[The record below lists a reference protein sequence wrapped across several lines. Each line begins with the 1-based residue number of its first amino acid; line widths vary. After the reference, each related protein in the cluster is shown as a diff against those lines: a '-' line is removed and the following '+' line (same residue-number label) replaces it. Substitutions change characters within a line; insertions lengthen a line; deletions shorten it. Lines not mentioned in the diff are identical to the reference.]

1 MRRIYHVV
9 IAIAFAVTSVATLT
23 AQTPAQQTSPAR
35 KQTTKATMSA
45 DERFAHHVAVAN
57 MAEVE
62 LGKVAADKASSAR
75 VKEFANQMVTDH
87 NKAGE
92 ELKGWATSKNVTL
105 PTALDAKHKAVRD
118 RLVGMPAAA
127 LDRAYIEE
135 MVKGHQQAVADFR
148 KESTTGTDADLKAW
162 AAKMLPTIESHYKV
176 AQDIQKEVGH
186 AKPTTH

>member
-1 MRRIYHVV
+1 M
-9 IAIAFAVTSVATLT
+9 AFAVTSAATIT
-23 AQTPAQQTSPAR
+23 AQTAQQTSLSKQQTAKAQPA
-35 KQTTKATMSA
+35 QATMSA
-45 DERFAHHVAVAN
+45 DERFAHHVAAVN

-62 LGKVAADKASSAR
+62 LGKLAADKASNAR

-92 ELKGWATSKNVTL
+92 ELRNWATSKNVTL
-105 PTALDAKHKAVRD
+105 PTALDAKHKTVRD
-118 RLVGMPAAA
+118 RLAGMSAAA
-127 LDRAYIEE
+127 FDRAYIDE

-148 KESTTGTDADLKAW
+148 KESTTGTDAELKAW
-162 AAKMLPTIESHYKV
+162 AAKTLTTVEGHYKM